1 MGNIKGNPKLK
12 RWLPT
17 MSGYKTNKLTDAKCR
32 SAKPKKKLY
41 KLSDGGGLSLHI
53 RASGFKAWRYS
64 YRIRG
69 KEKTFTIGEYPLVGL
84 ADARKQR
91 DNAKEQISVGID
103 PSQQKQLAKR
113 QIKEDSFQAIAE
125 AWLSQN
131 KPEWS
136 VSYYNSA
143 KSYLERDVYPIIGS
157 RTVADIEAPE
167 IIPVIMTISN
177 RGAVDAAKRVKGFI
191 QQVFDF
197 AITHGK
203 CSRNSAKDLN
213 LKMLL
218 PKTIKKH
225 YAAITKPDEL
235 ANLLRAIDD
244 YQGSIIVKS
253 ALQLATLVMA
263 RPSEISNAEWLEIDF
278 DTATWTIPA
287 KRRKLPQHIKNANR
301 KEDSHIIPL
310 SSQSLAILK
319 NIQQY
324 TSLSKYIFPGAR
336 GNSIAMS
343 NNALRTA
350 LRSMGYTND
359 QITAHGFR
367 GVASTLLNEQGFR
380 TKVIEAQLSH
390 KLKSAVEGAYNHAE
404 YLDERRDMLNQWG
417 DYLQTLKQGADVVPI
432 KRKA

>member
-1 MGNIKGNPKLK
+1 MLVSENEK
-12 RWLPT
+12 RAYQQ
-17 MSGYKTNKLTDAKCR
+17 MSSYKTNKLNDPECR
-32 SAKPKKKLY
+32 SAKPKDKIY
-41 KLSDGGGLSLHI
+41 KLADGGGLHLHI
-53 RASGFKAWRYS
+53 LTSGTKVWRYS
-64 YRIRG
+64 YRIHG
-69 KEKTFTIGEYPLVGL
+69 KQKTFTIGDYSDVSLSVARTSRNEAKKLV
-84 ADARKQR
+84 
-91 DNAKEQISVGID
+91 STGID
-103 PSQQKQLAKR
+103 PSQQKQIVKR
-113 QIKEDSFQAIAE
+113 QIAENSFQGVAE
-125 AWLSQN
+125 VWLAHN

-136 VSYYNSA
+136 ESYYSSA
-143 KSYLERDVYPIIGS
+143 SSYLKRDVFPIIGG
-157 RTVADIEAPE
+157 RVVADIEAPE

-177 RGAVDAAKRVKGFI
+177 RGAVDAAKRTKGFI
-191 QQVFDF
+191 QQVFDY
-197 AITHGK
+197 ALTHGK
-203 CSRNSAKDLN
+203 CSRNPAKDLN

-218 PKTIKKH
+218 PKVTKKH

-235 ANLLRAIDD
+235 AKLLRAIDD

-253 ALQLATLVMA
+253 GLQLATLVMA
-263 RPSEISNAEWLEIDF
+263 RPSEISNAEWSEIDF

-324 TSLSKYIFPGAR
+324 TSLSKYIFPSAR
-336 GNSIAMS
+336 GNSQPMS

-417 DYLQTLKQGADVVPI
+417 DYLDSLKQGADVVPI